1 MSQPDAVSARS
12 DQQVLDERML
22 GEVSDVLTVVDHAIE
37 RAIRARRTLSKV
49 DGTGNAALAVAESL
63 VALQKLRKRL
73 VQDTYYTDDSL
84 RLL

>member
-1 MSQPDAVSARS
+1 MSQPEAVSDRS
-12 DQQVLDERML
+12 DQQVLDERVL

-37 RAIRARRTLSKV
+37 RAARARKTLSKV
-49 DGTGNAALAVAESL
+49 DGTSNAALAVSDSL